1 MSLLLG
7 FDYFFGFRVQFGVQ
21 LVLMLEVEELVI
33 LVFIF
38 FNLYN
43 KGIFGNGVFSE
54 GDFDYVGVR
63 LYWFVY
69 ISIYLVFFVF
79 YK

>member
-1 MSLLLG
+1 MSLLLC